1 MPTSVIRTRGVR
13 VTDLARLAVA
23 WAASTVALIITGALL
38 PGFSATS
45 WWAYAAVAAAAGVAG
60 LVLRPALVEISARVG
75 WTGVILTALIGQ
87 ALIMYV
93 AIRLVPGIESTVWTA
108 IAATWVSA
116 IVGTLISWATT
127 AGTDDGLITSLAGR
141 ARRPETVSDPE
152 VDGVLFVQLDG
163 VPFPVLQWAVQSG
176 AVPHIRRWLTSGD
189 YKIREWTPQLP
200 CTTPASQFGI
210 LHGTV
215 DGIPAF
221 RWYDRELGRV
231 LVANRPADARV
242 IEERHTTGLGL
253 LCDDGVSISNLF
265 TGDAPRSLLTMSRV
279 EVGRGSTQTR
289 RAFAWFFASPNGFM
303 RSFTRTVGEILKE
316 RWQARRQVKRNLD
329 PRVHR
334 DWTFALLRAVTNALL
349 RDLNTALVAE
359 ELRRGTKCIYV
370 DYVDYDEIAHHAG
383 VFRPESLAA
392 LDGLDRT
399 LGSLALLA
407 AAAPRRYRLVML
419 SDHGQSQGTP
429 FADRYG
435 QSLGDLCE
443 ELIHEHVQNV
453 DASVEGLGRADS
465 LAGDIAAGGMTG
477 KLAARADEMLTRAQ
491 QTPSRQTPAQQTP
504 AQPKPAQQTSPQQTS
519 PPQTPPPGGTE
530 EDPVVVLG
538 SGNLGLV
545 YVRGDR
551 RWTLQDLEREW
562 PALIPG
568 LAGHPGVG
576 FVAGIDE
583 DGQEWAIGSAGRI
596 NIASAAVEGT
606 DPLATFGSHA
616 ARVLRRALMHPEA
629 PDLYVNST
637 VDPVTDDVA
646 AFEGLVG
653 SHGGLGGW
661 QDRAVLLGPAD
672 LMAGLPE
679 RIEGADALHRVLVG
693 MLEASG
699 QRTATAF
706 RG

>member
-1 MPTSVIRTRGVR
+1 MPTSVTRNRGVR
-13 VTDLARLAVA
+13 FTDLARLGVA

-38 PGFSATS
+38 PGFSASS
-45 WWAYAAVAAAAGVAG
+45 WWAYAAVAAAAGLVG

-87 ALIMYV
+87 ALIMYL

-116 IVGTLISWATT
+116 VVGTLISWATT

-141 ARRPETVSDPE
+141 ARRPETVGDPE

-189 YKIREWTPQLP
+189 YKFREWTPQLP
-200 CTTPASQFGI
+200 CTTPASQLGI

-242 IEERHTTGLGL
+242 IEERHSTGQGL
-253 LCDDGVSISNLF
+253 LCEDGVSISNLF
-265 TGDAPRSLLTMSRV
+265 TGDASRSLLTMSRV
-279 EVGRGSTQTR
+279 EVRRGSTQTR

-359 ELRRGTKCIYV
+359 EMRRGTKCIYV

-399 LGSLALLA
+399 LGSLAQLA
-407 AAAPRRYRLVML
+407 GSAPRRYRLVVL
-419 SDHGQSQGTP
+419 SDHGQSQGAP

-443 ELIHEHVQNV
+443 ELMHEHVQNI

-465 LAGDIAAGGMTG
+465 IAGDIAAGGMTG
-477 KLAARADEMLTRAQ
+477 KLALRADEMLTRAQ
-491 QTPSRQTPAQQTP
+491 QTSEQQTSEQQTSEQQTSKQQTP
-504 AQPKPAQQTSPQQTS
+504 AERASPS
-519 PPQTPPPGGTE
+519 GGTE

-551 RWTLQDLEREW
+551 RWTLQALEREW
-562 PALIPG
+562 PALVPG

-583 DGQEWAIGSAGRI
+583 DGEEWAIGSQGRI
-596 NIASAAVEGT
+596 NIASGAVEGI
-606 DPLATFGSHA
+606 DPLAPFGSHA

-661 QDRAVLLGPAD
+661 QDRAMLLGPAD

-679 RIEGADALHRVLVG
+679 RIEGADELHRVLVG
-693 MLEASG
+693 MLESCG
-699 QRTATAF
+699 QRATTAF

>member
-1 MPTSVIRTRGVR
+1 MPTSVTRTRGVR
-13 VTDLARLAVA
+13 ITDLARLAAA
-23 WAASTVALIITGALL
+23 WAASTVALIVTGALV

-45 WWAYAAVAAAAGVAG
+45 WWAYAAVAAAAGIVG
-60 LVLRPALVEISARVG
+60 LVLRPLLVEISARVG
-75 WTGVILTALIGQ
+75 WLAVLITALLGQ

-93 AIRLVPGIESTVWTA
+93 AIRLVPGIESTPWTA
-108 IAATWVSA
+108 FAATWVSA
-116 IVGTLISWATT
+116 AVGTLISWTTT

-141 ARRPETVSDPE
+141 TRRPQTVTDPE

-176 AVPHIRRWLTSGD
+176 GVPHIRRWLASGE
-189 YKIREWTPQLP
+189 YALREWTPQLP
-200 CTTPASQFGI
+200 CTTPASQMGI

-221 RWYDRELGRV
+221 RWYDRDLNRV

-242 IEERHTTGLGL
+242 IEGKLSTGHGL

-265 TGDAPRSLLTMSRV
+265 TGDAARSLLTMSRV
-279 EVGRGSTQTR
+279 EVRRGSTQTR

-316 RWQARRQVKRNLD
+316 RWQARRQVKRDLD

-334 DWTFALLRAVTNALL
+334 DWTFALLRAVTNGLL

-359 ELRRGTKCIYV
+359 ELHRGTKCIYV

-383 VFRPESLAA
+383 MFRPESLAS

-399 LGSLALLA
+399 LGSLAQLA
-407 AAAPRRYRLVML
+407 ASAPRRYRLVVL

-435 QSLGDLCE
+435 KTLGDLCA
-443 ELIHEHVQNV
+443 ELMQEAVQNV

-465 LAGDIAAGGMTG
+465 IAGDISAGGMTG
-477 KLAARADEMLTRAQ
+477 KLAVRAGEGLAQ
-491 QTPSRQTPAQQTP
+491 AQNAQTPA
-504 AQPKPAQQTSPQQTS
+504 
-519 PPQTPPPGGTE
+519 PGGAAE
-530 EDPVVVLG
+530 EPVVVLG

-551 RWTLQDLEREW
+551 RRTLQALDSEW
-562 PALIPG
+562 PALVPG
-568 LAGHPGVG
+568 LSGHLGIG

-583 DGQEWAIGSAGRI
+583 DGRAWAIGNRGRR
-596 NIASAAVEGT
+596 NIASGDVEGT
-606 DPLATFGSHA
+606 DPLAAFGSHA
-616 ARVLRRALMHPEA
+616 ARVLLRALRLPEA

-637 VDPVTDDVA
+637 VDPVTNDVN

-679 RIEGADALHRVLVG
+679 RIEGADELHRALVA
-693 MLEASG
+693 MLESCG
-699 QRTATAF
+699 QRATVRDAPP
-706 RG
+706 GGAPAD

>member
-1 MPTSVIRTRGVR
+1 MPTRDTRTRGVR
-13 VTDLARLAVA
+13 IADLARLAVA
-23 WAASTVALIITGALL
+23 WGGSTVALIVTGALL
-38 PGFSATS
+38 PGFSASS
-45 WWAYAAVAAAAGVAG
+45 WWAYAAVAAVAGIVG

-75 WTGVILTALIGQ
+75 WLAVLLTALVGQ

-93 AIRLVPGIESTVWTA
+93 AIRLVPGIESTAWTA
-108 IAATWVSA
+108 LAATWISA
-116 IVGTLISWATT
+116 AVGTIISWATT
-127 AGTDDGLITSLAGR
+127 AGTDDGLISSLAGR
-141 ARRPETVSDPE
+141 ARRQESVPDPE
-152 VDGVLFVQLDG
+152 VDGILFVQLDG

-176 AVPHIRRWLTSGD
+176 AVPNIRRWLATGD
-189 YKIREWTPQLP
+189 YQLREWTPQLP
-200 CTTPASQFGI
+200 CTTPASQLGI

-221 RWYDRELGRV
+221 RWYDRELNRV

-242 IEERHTTGLGL
+242 IEERHSTGKGL
-253 LCDDGVSISNLF
+253 LYDDGVSISNLF

-279 EVGRGSTQTR
+279 GVGRGSAQTR
-289 RAFAWFFASPNGFM
+289 RAFAWFFTSPSGFM

-316 RWQARRQVKRNLD
+316 RWQARRQVKRDLD

-334 DWTFALLRAVTNALL
+334 DWTFALLRAVTNSLL

-359 ELRRGTKCIYV
+359 ELRRGTRSIYV

-383 VFRPESLAA
+383 MFRPESLAA

-399 LGSLALLA
+399 LGSLAQLA
-407 AAAPRRYRLVML
+407 GSAPRRYRLIVL

-435 QSLGDLCE
+435 QTLGDLCAD
-443 ELIHEHVQNV
+443 LIHAHVQNV

-465 LAGDIAAGGMTG
+465 IAGDISARGMTG
-477 KLAARADEMLTRAQ
+477 KLAGRADEVLT
-491 QTPSRQTPAQQTP
+491 
-504 AQPKPAQQTSPQQTS
+504 KAQQTSA
-519 PPQTPPPGGTE
+519 PGDAAE
-530 EDPVVVLG
+530 EPVVVLG

-551 RWTLQDLEREW
+551 RWTLEALESRW
-562 PALIPG
+562 PALVPG

-576 FVAGIDE
+576 FVAGVDE
-583 DGQEWAIGSAGRI
+583 DGRAWAIGIGGRL
-596 NIASAAVEGT
+596 NLASGAVHGT
-606 DPLATFGSHA
+606 DPLAPFGPHA
-616 ARVLRRALMHPEA
+616 ALVLRRALKHPEA

-637 VDPVTDDVA
+637 ISPVTDDVA

-672 LMAGLPE
+672 LMATLPE
-679 RIEGADALHRVLVG
+679 RIEGADELHRLLVA
-693 MLEASG
+693 MLESCG
-699 QRTATAF
+699 QRATTAS

>member
-1 MPTSVIRTRGVR
+1 MPTSVTRTRGVR
-13 VTDLARLAVA
+13 ITDLARLAVA

-45 WWAYAAVAAAAGVAG
+45 WWSYAAVAAVAGIVG

-75 WTGVILTALIGQ
+75 WLAVLLIALVGQ

-108 IAATWVSA
+108 IAATWVCA
-116 IVGTLISWATT
+116 VVGTLISWVTM
-127 AGTDDGLITSLAGR
+127 AGTDDSLVASLAGR
-141 ARRPETVSDPE
+141 ARRPETVTDPE

-176 AVPHIRRWLTSGD
+176 AVPNIRRWLTSGD
-189 YKIREWTPQLP
+189 YICREWTPQLP
-200 CTTPASQFGI
+200 CTTPASQMGI

-221 RWYDRELGRV
+221 RWYDRELNRV

-242 IEERHTTGLGL
+242 IEERHSDGKGL

-265 TGDAPRSLLTMSRV
+265 TGDAPRSLMTMSRV
-279 EVGRGSTQTR
+279 EVRRGSTQTR

-303 RSFTRTVGEILKE
+303 RSFTRTVGEIFKE
-316 RWQARRQVKRNLD
+316 RWQARRQVKRDLD

-334 DWTFALLRAVTNALL
+334 DWTFALLRAVTNGLL
-349 RDLNTALVAE
+349 RDLNTSLVAE

-383 VFRPESLAA
+383 MFRPESLAA

-399 LGSLALLA
+399 LGTLAQLA
-407 AAAPRRYRLVML
+407 ESAPRRYRLVVL

-435 QSLGDLCE
+435 QALGDLCA
-443 ELIHEHVQNV
+443 ELIHEQVQNV
-453 DASVEGLGRADS
+453 DSSVEGLGRADS
-465 LAGDIAAGGMTG
+465 IAGDIASGGMTG
-477 KLAARADEMLTRAQ
+477 KLAVRADRELT
-491 QTPSRQTPAQQTP
+491 
-504 AQPKPAQQTSPQQTS
+504 KAQQTSA
-519 PPQTPPPGGTE
+519 PGDAA

-545 YVRGDR
+545 YVRGDQ
-551 RWTLQDLEREW
+551 RWTLEALDRQW
-562 PALIPG
+562 PALVPG
-568 LAGHPGVG
+568 LVGHPGVG

-583 DGQEWAIGSAGRI
+583 DGRAWAIGSGGRI
-596 NIASAAVEGT
+596 NISSGAVEGT
-606 DPLATFGSHA
+606 DPLAVFGSHA
-616 ARVLRRALMHPEA
+616 ARVLGRALMHPEA
-629 PDLYVNST
+629 PDLYVNSA
-637 VDPVTDDVA
+637 VDPVTGDVA

-661 QDRAVLLGPAD
+661 QDRAVLLGPAEF
-672 LMAGLPE
+672 MAVLPE
-679 RIEGADALHRVLVG
+679 RIEGAGELHRVLVA
-693 MLEASG
+693 MLESAG
-699 QRTATAF
+699 QRTTAAF
-706 RG
+706 RD

>member
-1 MPTSVIRTRGVR
+1 MPTSVTRTRGVR
-13 VTDLARLAVA
+13 ITDLARLAAA
-23 WAASTVALIITGALL
+23 WAASTVALIVTGALV

-45 WWAYAAVAAAAGVAG
+45 WWAYAAVAAAAGIVG
-60 LVLRPALVEISARVG
+60 LVLRPLLVEISARVG
-75 WTGVILTALIGQ
+75 WLAVLITALLGQ

-93 AIRLVPGIESTVWTA
+93 AIRLVPGIESTPWTA
-108 IAATWVSA
+108 FAATWVSA
-116 IVGTLISWATT
+116 AVGTLISWTTT

-141 ARRPETVSDPE
+141 TRRPQTVTDPE

-176 AVPHIRRWLTSGD
+176 GVPHIRRWLASGE
-189 YKIREWTPQLP
+189 YTLREWTPQLP
-200 CTTPASQFGI
+200 CTTPASQMGI

-221 RWYDRELGRV
+221 RWYDRELNRV

-242 IEERHTTGLGL
+242 IEGKHSTGHGL

-265 TGDAPRSLLTMSRV
+265 SGDAARSLLTMSRV
-279 EVGRGSTQTR
+279 EVRRGSTQTR

-316 RWQARRQVKRNLD
+316 RWQARRQVKRDLD
-329 PRVHR
+329 PRVRR
-334 DWTFALLRAVTNALL
+334 DWTFALLRAVTNGLL

-359 ELRRGTKCIYV
+359 ELHRGTKSIYV

-383 VFRPESLAA
+383 MFRPESLAS

-399 LGSLALLA
+399 LGSLAQLA
-407 AAAPRRYRLVML
+407 GSAPRRYRLVVL

-435 QSLGDLCE
+435 QTLGDLCA
-443 ELIHEHVQNV
+443 ELMQEAVQNV

-465 LAGDIAAGGMTG
+465 IAGDIAAGGMTG
-477 KLAARADEMLTRAQ
+477 KLAVRAGEGLAKAQ
-491 QTPSRQTPAQQTP
+491 NTQTPA
-504 AQPKPAQQTSPQQTS
+504 
-519 PPQTPPPGGTE
+519 PGDAAE
-530 EDPVVVLG
+530 EPVVVLG

-551 RWTLQDLEREW
+551 RRTLQALDSEW
-562 PALIPG
+562 PALVPG
-568 LAGHPGVG
+568 LAGHPGIG

-583 DGQEWAIGSAGRI
+583 DGRAWAIGSGGRR
-596 NIASAAVEGT
+596 NIASGDVEGT
-606 DPLATFGSHA
+606 DPLAAFGFHA
-616 ARVLRRALMHPEA
+616 ARVLLRALRLPEA

-637 VDPVTDDVA
+637 VDPVTNDVN

-679 RIEGADALHRVLVG
+679 RIEGADELHRALVA
-693 MLEASG
+693 MLESCG
-699 QRTATAF
+699 QRATVRDAPP
-706 RG
+706 GGVPAD

>member
-1 MPTSVIRTRGVR
+1 MPTSVARTRGVR
-13 VTDLARLAVA
+13 VSDLTRLAVA
-23 WAASTVALIITGALL
+23 WAASTAALIVTGALL

-45 WWAYAAVAAAAGVAG
+45 WWSYAAVAAVAG
-60 LVLRPALVEISARVG
+60 IVGLILRPALAEISARVG
-75 WTGVILTALIGQ
+75 WLGVLFTALVGQ

-93 AIRLVPGIESTVWTA
+93 AIRLVPGIESTAWTA
-108 IAATWVSA
+108 VAATWVSA
-116 IVGTLISWATT
+116 AVGTLISWATT
-127 AGTDDGLITSLAGR
+127 AGTDDGLAASLAGR
-141 ARRPETVSDPE
+141 ARRPGAVPDPE

-176 AVPHIRRWLTSGD
+176 AVPHIRRWLASGD
-189 YKIREWTPQLP
+189 YRVREWTPQLP
-200 CTTPASQFGI
+200 CTTPASQLGI

-215 DGIPAF
+215 DGVPAF

-242 IEERHTTGLGL
+242 IEDRHSTGKGL

-265 TGDAPRSLLTMSRV
+265 TGDAPRSLMTMSRV
-279 EVGRGSTQTR
+279 EVRRGSTQTR
-289 RAFAWFFASPNGFM
+289 RAFAWFVTSPNGFT

-316 RWQARRQVKRNLD
+316 RWQARRQIKRDLD

-334 DWTFALLRAVTNALL
+334 DWTFALLRAVTNGLL
-349 RDLNTALVAE
+349 RDLNTVLVAE
-359 ELRRGTKCIYV
+359 ELRRGTKSIYV

-383 VFRPESLAA
+383 MFRPESLAA

-399 LGSLALLA
+399 LGSLANLA
-407 AAAPRRYRLVML
+407 GSAPRRYRLVVL

-435 QSLGDLCE
+435 QALGDLCA
-443 ELIHEHVQNV
+443 ELMDEHVQNV

-465 LAGDIAAGGMTG
+465 IAGDIASGGMTG
-477 KLAARADEMLTRAQ
+477 KLAVRADKGLTK
-491 QTPSRQTPAQQTP
+491 AQQTP
-504 AQPKPAQQTSPQQTS
+504 AAGDPAS
-519 PPQTPPPGGTE
+519 E
-530 EDPVVVLG
+530 PVVVLG

-551 RWTLQDLEREW
+551 RWTLEALDRQW
-562 PALIPG
+562 PALVSG
-568 LAGHPGVG
+568 LVAHPGVG
-576 FVAGIDE
+576 FVAGLDD
-583 DGQEWAIGSAGRI
+583 DGRAWAIGSGGRLD
-596 NIASAAVEGT
+596 IASGAAEGT
-606 DPLATFGSHA
+606 DPLAGYGPHA
-616 ARVLRRALMHPEA
+616 VRVLRRAMAHTQA
-629 PDLYVNST
+629 PDLYVNSS
-637 VDPVTDDVA
+637 VDPVTGDVA

-679 RIEGADALHRVLVG
+679 RIEGADELHRVLVA
-693 MLEASG
+693 MLESCG
-699 QRTATAF
+699 QRAATAF
-706 RG
+706 RR

>member
-1 MPTSVIRTRGVR
+1 MPTSVSRTRGAR

-38 PGFSATS
+38 PGFSASS
-45 WWAYAAVAAAAGVAG
+45 WWAYAAVAAVAGIVG

-75 WTGVILTALIGQ
+75 WLAVLLIALIGQ

-93 AIRLVPGIESTVWTA
+93 AILLVPGIESTPWTA
-108 IAATWVSA
+108 LVATWVSA
-116 IVGTLISWATT
+116 VVGTLISWAGT

-141 ARRPETVSDPE
+141 ARRQETVTDPE
-152 VDGVLFVQLDG
+152 IDGVLFVQLDG

-176 AVPHIRRWLTSGD
+176 AVPHIRSWLTSGD
-189 YKIREWTPQLP
+189 YQFREWTPQLP
-200 CTTPASQFGI
+200 CTTPASQLGI

-221 RWYDRELGRV
+221 RWYDRELKRV

-242 IEERHTTGLGL
+242 IEERHSTGQGL

-279 EVGRGSTQTR
+279 EVRRGSTQTR

-303 RSFTRTVGEILKE
+303 RSLTRTVAEILKE
-316 RWQARRQVKRNLD
+316 RWQARRQVKRDLN

-334 DWTFALLRAVTNALL
+334 DWTFALLRAVTNGIL

-383 VFRPESLAA
+383 MFRPESLAA

-399 LGSLALLA
+399 LGSLAQLA
-407 AAAPRRYRLVML
+407 GSAPRRYRLVVL

-435 QSLGDLCE
+435 QALGDLCA
-443 ELIHEHVQNV
+443 ELMNEHVQNV

-465 LAGDIAAGGMTG
+465 IAGDIATGGMTG
-477 KLAARADEMLTRAQ
+477 KLAGRADKVLT
-491 QTPSRQTPAQQTP
+491 
-504 AQPKPAQQTSPQQTS
+504 KAQQTSA
-519 PPQTPPPGGTE
+519 PGDAE
-530 EDPVVVLG
+530 NPVVVLG

-545 YVRGDR
+545 YVRGER
-551 RWTLQDLEREW
+551 RLTLQALESRW
-562 PALIPG
+562 PGLIPG
-568 LAGHPGVG
+568 LAAHPGVG

-583 DGQEWAIGSAGRI
+583 DGRAWAIGSGGRL
-596 NIASAAVEGT
+596 NIASGAVDGT
-606 DPLATFGSHA
+606 DPLASFGSHA
-616 ARVLRRALMHPEA
+616 ARVLARALLHPEA

-637 VDPVTDDVA
+637 VDPVTDDVS

-661 QDRAVLLGPAD
+661 QDRAVLMAPAD
-672 LMAGLPE
+672 LMVGLPE
-679 RIEGADALHRVLVG
+679 RIEGAGELHRVLVA
-693 MLEASG
+693 MLESCG
-699 QRTATAF
+699 QRATTAS

>member
-1 MPTSVIRTRGVR
+1 MPTRAARTRGVR
-13 VTDLARLAVA
+13 VTDLARLAIA
-23 WAASTVALIITGALL
+23 WAGSTVALIVTGALL

-45 WWAYAAVAAAAGVAG
+45 WWAYAAVAAAAGIVG

-75 WTGVILTALIGQ
+75 WLAVLLTALLGQ
-87 ALIMYV
+87 ALIMYL
-93 AIRLVPGIESTVWTA
+93 AIRLVPGIESTAWTA
-108 IAATWVSA
+108 VAATWVSA
-116 IVGTLISWATT
+116 VVGTLISWAGT

-141 ARRPETVSDPE
+141 ARRQNPVTDPE
-152 VDGVLFVQLDG
+152 IDGVLFVQLDG

-176 AVPHIRRWLTSGD
+176 AVPHIRRWLSSGE
-189 YKIREWTPQLP
+189 YTFREWTPQLP
-200 CTTPASQFGI
+200 CTTPASQLGI

-215 DGIPAF
+215 DGVPAF
-221 RWYDRELGRV
+221 RWYDRKLNRV

-242 IEERHTTGLGL
+242 IEEKHRTGQGL

-279 EVGRGSTQTR
+279 EVRRGSTQTR
-289 RAFAWFFASPNGFM
+289 RAFAWFFTSPNGFM
-303 RSFTRTVGEILKE
+303 RSLTRTVGEVLKE
-316 RWQARRQVKRNLD
+316 RWQARRQVKHDLD
-329 PRVHR
+329 PRVPR
-334 DWTFALLRAVTNALL
+334 DWTFALLRAVTNSLL
-349 RDLNTALVAE
+349 RDLNTVLVAE
-359 ELRRGTKCIYV
+359 ELRRGTKSIYV

-407 AAAPRRYRLVML
+407 ASAPRRYRLVVL

-435 QSLGDLCE
+435 QTLGGLCA
-443 ELIHEHVQNV
+443 ELMHEHVQNV

-465 LAGDIAAGGMTG
+465 LAGDIASGRMAG
-477 KLAARADEMLTRAQ
+477 KLAVRADEGLARAQ
-491 QTPSRQTPAQQTP
+491 QTSA
-504 AQPKPAQQTSPQQTS
+504 
-519 PPQTPPPGGTE
+519 PGETAE
-530 EDPVVVLG
+530 EPVVVLG

-551 RWTLQDLEREW
+551 RRTLQGLDREW

-576 FVAGIDE
+576 FVAGTDDE
-583 DGQEWAIGSAGRI
+583 GRAWAIGGGGRV
-596 NIASAAVEGT
+596 NLTSGGVEGD
-606 DPLATFGSHA
+606 DPLAVFGSHA
-616 ARVLRRALMHPEA
+616 ARVLERALMDPEA
-629 PDLYVNST
+629 PDLYVNSA
-637 VDPVTDDVA
+637 VDPVTNDVA

-679 RIEGADALHRVLVG
+679 RIEGADELHRVLVA
-693 MLEASG
+693 MLESCG
-699 QRTATAF
+699 QRPATVF
-706 RG
+706 PR

>member
-1 MPTSVIRTRGVR
+1 MPGHTGEMPTSVTRSRGVR
-13 VTDLARLAVA
+13 ITDLARLAAA
-23 WAASTVALIITGALL
+23 WAASTVALIVTGALV

-45 WWAYAAVAAAAGVAG
+45 WWDYAAVAAAAGIVG
-60 LVLRPALVEISARVG
+60 LVFRPLLVEISARVG
-75 WTGVILTALIGQ
+75 WLAVLLAALLGQ
-87 ALIMYV
+87 ALIMYA
-93 AIRLVPGIESTVWTA
+93 AIRLVPGIESTPWTA
-108 IAATWVSA
+108 FVATWVSA
-116 IVGTLISWATT
+116 AVGTLLSWTTT

-141 ARRPETVSDPE
+141 TRRQPALTDPE

-176 AVPHIRRWLTSGD
+176 GVPHIRRWLSSGE
-189 YKIREWTPQLP
+189 YTLREWTPQLP
-200 CTTPASQFGI
+200 CTTPASQMGI

-221 RWYDRELGRV
+221 RWYDRELNRV

-242 IEERHTTGLGL
+242 IEGRHSNGRGL

-265 TGDAPRSLLTMSRV
+265 TGDAARSLLTMSRV
-279 EVGRGSTQTR
+279 EISRGSTQTR
-289 RAFAWFFASPNGFM
+289 RAFAWFFTSPNGFM

-316 RWQARRQVKRNLD
+316 RWQARRQVKRDLD

-334 DWTFALLRAVTNALL
+334 DWTFALLRAVTNGIL

-359 ELRRGTKCIYV
+359 ELHRGTKCIYV

-383 VFRPESLAA
+383 MFRPEALAS

-399 LGSLALLA
+399 LGSLAQLA
-407 AAAPRRYRLVML
+407 GSAARRYRLVVL

-435 QSLGDLCE
+435 QTLGDLCA
-443 ELIHEHVQNV
+443 ELMKETVQNV

-465 LAGDIAAGGMTG
+465 IAGDIATGGLTG
-477 KLAARADEMLTRAQ
+477 KLAVRAGEGLAKAQ
-491 QTPSRQTPAQQTP
+491 HT
-504 AQPKPAQQTSPQQTS
+504 QTSA
-519 PPQTPPPGGTE
+519 PGDGAE
-530 EDPVVVLG
+530 EPVVVLG

-551 RWTLQDLEREW
+551 RWTLQGLAKEW
-562 PALIPG
+562 PALVPG
-568 LAGHPGVG
+568 LAGHPGIG

-583 DGQEWAIGSAGRI
+583 EGRAWAVGSSGRRNIGSGD
-596 NIASAAVEGT
+596 VEGT
-606 DPLATFGSHA
+606 DPLADFGFHA
-616 ARVLRRALMHPEA
+616 PRVLLRALRQPEA

-637 VDPVTDDVA
+637 VDPMTNDVA

-679 RIEGADALHRVLVG
+679 RIEGADELHRVLVA
-693 MLEASG
+693 MLESCG
-699 QRTATAF
+699 QRAMVRDAPP
-706 RG
+706 